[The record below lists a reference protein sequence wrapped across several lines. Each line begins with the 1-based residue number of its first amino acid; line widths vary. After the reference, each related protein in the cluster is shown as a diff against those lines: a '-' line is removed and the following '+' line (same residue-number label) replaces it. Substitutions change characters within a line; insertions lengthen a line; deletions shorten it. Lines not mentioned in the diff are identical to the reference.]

1 MLLDGHEGL
10 GAEAKL
16 NETVVGLPPQLLV
29 LQVDEL
35 LLLGL
40 VVGEGHVIGA
50 VRLLV
55 REGTDPACMHI
66 QNIRHS
72 DDLLVLAIEKISK
85 ESHVRATMG
94 WSCCCCCLGR
104 TGPAAER
111 ETPTRLRPASCEVAK
126 PREEA
131 ELALRAA
138 GVEKEELSSVVVVA
152 MALRLG

>member
-1 MLLDGHEGL
+1 
-10 GAEAKL
+10 
-16 NETVVGLPPQLLV
+16 
-29 LQVDEL
+29 
-35 LLLGL
+35 
-40 VVGEGHVIGA
+40 
-50 VRLLV
+50 
-55 REGTDPACMHI
+55 MHI

-94 WSCCCCCLGR
+94 WSCCLGR

>member
-1 MLLDGHEGL
+1 
-10 GAEAKL
+10 
-16 NETVVGLPPQLLV
+16 
-29 LQVDEL
+29 
-35 LLLGL
+35 
-40 VVGEGHVIGA
+40 
-50 VRLLV
+50 
-55 REGTDPACMHI
+55 MHI

-131 ELALRAA
+131 ELALGAA